1 MFREKQR
8 NPRNAIRNFS
18 LTYQKIDLNFII
30 GIVILFIFAVKV
42 GFLALVYVFLP
53 AARHGVYCFLRS
65 VCARMCVFPRYGGR
79 EEGNLPFTDPY
90 RPIFKNP
97 FTHTAAFTHF
107 FKDNLYL
114 SWNTIVW
121 DLYVDYLFIQIC
133 EITYR
138 QYRPVI
144 LYMYIHWQPSLIWP

>member
-30 GIVILFIFAVKV
+30 GIFILFLFAVKV

-65 VCARMCVFPRYGGR
+65 VCARICVYSRRILGPSRRQSTF
-79 EEGNLPFTDPY
+79 Y
-90 RPIFKNP
+90 RPIFRNP
-97 FTHTAAFTHF
+97 FTHTAAFIHF
-107 FKDNLYL
+107 FKDNRHKISLYG
-114 SWNTIVW
+114 I
-121 DLYVDYLFIQIC
+121 
-133 EITYR
+133 
-138 QYRPVI
+138 
-144 LYMYIHWQPSLIWP
+144 YMSIIYSYKFVRSHTG